1 MRDEE
6 PGIAGMMMFHV
17 SAAVSLMRMV
27 IENDLVD
34 REVLLSIIEETA
46 NESDCVREQALWE
59 TFADFL
65 DESIDEVVESPALSV
80 VKFPGSDTV
89 Q

>member
-6 PGIAGMMMFHV
+6 PGIAGMMMFHI

-27 IENDLVD
+27 LENELVD
-34 REVLLSIIEETA
+34 RGVLLAIIEEAA

>member
-6 PGIAGMMMFHV
+6 PGIAGMMMFHI

-27 IENDLVD
+27 IENELVD

-59 TFADFL
+59 TLADFL

>member
-6 PGIAGMMMFHV
+6 PGIAGMMVFHI

-27 IENDLVD
+27 IENELVD
-34 REVLLSIIEETA
+34 REVLSAIIEETA
-46 NESDCVREQALWE
+46 SESECVREQALWE

-65 DESIDEVVESPALSV
+65 DESIDEAVDSPALSII
-80 VKFPGSDTV
+80 KFPGSDTI

>member
-6 PGIAGMMMFHV
+6 PGIAGMMMFHI

-34 REVLLSIIEETA
+34 REVLAAIIVETA
-46 NESDCVREQALWE
+46 GDSECVREQALWE

-65 DESIDEVVESPALSV
+65 DESIDEVVDSPALSII
-80 VKFPGSDTV
+80 KFPGSDTV

>member
-34 REVLLSIIEETA
+34 REVLSAIIEETA
-46 NESDCVREQALWE
+46 SESECVREQALWE

-65 DESIDEVVESPALSV
+65 DESIDEVVESPALSI